1 MADPIEKFL
10 TKVSTKERLILSTMI
25 ELILAGKK
33 AGPDIKKLTGS
44 DYVFRVRKGKYRIVY
59 RVTPTEIK
67 ILSIGKRD
75 DNTYNKF

>member
-10 TKVSTKERLILSTMI
+10 AKVSVKDRLILATMI

-33 AGPDIKKLTGS
+33 AGPDIKKLAGS

-59 RVTPTEIK
+59 RVTKTEIK
-67 ILSIGKRD
+67 ILYIGKRD